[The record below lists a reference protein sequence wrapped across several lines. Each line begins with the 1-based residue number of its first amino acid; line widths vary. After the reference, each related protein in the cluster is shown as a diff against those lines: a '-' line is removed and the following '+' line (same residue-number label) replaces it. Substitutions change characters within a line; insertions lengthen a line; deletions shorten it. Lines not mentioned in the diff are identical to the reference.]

1 MLKLYKLTLFHLL
14 NIKNGAYQYNQLTS
28 YIVDTHPVY
37 VVAISSQYIFFCDLN
52 FLFEYFKIS

>member
-14 NIKNGAYQYNQLTS
+14 EIKNGAYQYNQLTS

-37 VVAISSQYIFFCDLN
+37 VVAISSQYIFFL
-52 FLFEYFKIS
+52 